1 MDRWN
6 YARDEHPAYC
16 TCVECIEDNNKGGR
30 KRSRRSVPSVP
41 SSLIGLITSWIKRLI
56 RGR

>member
-1 MDRWN
+1 MDRWQ

-16 TCVECIEDNNKGGR
+16 TCVECIEDNKKGGR
-30 KRSRRSVPSVP
+30 KRSRRSVSSVP
-41 SSLIGLITSWIKRLI
+41 SSLIGLIMSWIKRII